1 MKHHVIWVLT
11 YDIEYNN
18 VLVGANTFN
27 HHYFTVHEGTLTGL
41 YHGLA
46 LRMKHELGSTCTDK
60 WQQNAQY
67 VFYDYCHVLPP
78 YISLLQTQLFLY
90 SKHAVSKFIQ
100 NGAITVKVI
109 APCLN

>member
-27 HHYFTVHEGTLTGL
+27 HHYFTVYEGTLTGL

-46 LRMKHELGSTCTDK
+46 LRMEHELGCTCTDSGNK
-60 WQQNAQY
+60 MLSMSFMTTAI
-67 VFYDYCHVLPP
+67 YCHYILPP
-78 YISLLQTQLFLY
+78 YITTTNLINCSYTQNMQF
-90 SKHAVSKFIQ
+90 Q
-100 NGAITVKVI
+100 NSYRMV
-109 APCLN
+109 L